1 MRDNPSL
8 HNGPLAVGG
17 DSSKRGVIYAAQSKG
32 RLLPKT
38 SKGGV
43 FGTVF
48 FAIMRGE
55 K

>member
-17 DSSKRGVIYAAQSKG
+17 NSSKRGVIYDAQSKG
-32 RLLPKT
+32 GFLPKT

-43 FGTVF
+43 FGTAF
-48 FAIMRGE
+48 FAITRG
-55 K
+55 KK